1 MIDHLRE
8 LTAER
13 LQPPDA
19 HRHFGLKRLR
29 PRSGSSD
36 SARIPAAA
44 LVAAV
49 GTAGFLLRLLAWPPA
64 QSPDAWAY
72 LSWGGALLHADQ
84 PPIDA
89 TGTAPKP
96 LGTLLGALVWPL
108 PPERAFGILI
118 AISLGVLFGALFAA
132 TERRAGAGAGLVA
145 VAVLLPLSR
154 AADVLPFAYIDV
166 LIAALVAFAFA
177 VRGTWRIAALVV
189 AGLARPEAWL
199 VAGVAGF
206 AESRGRLPRR
216 LAAAAAASIAA
227 PLVWIAFDLA
237 VSGDP
242 LLSIHRVRELH
253 EIRGLEPASWW
264 SAGADAL
271 HSLPGGPAVALALF
285 AGGLVG
291 LALHGRGRWQARD
304 VLLPLA
310 TVVIWAAALALET
323 RRGLGINHRY
333 LLPVLV
339 PLALGVGLL
348 AARFLPARL
357 AHSKASG
364 AVAAGAVAA
373 CAATLG
379 LSPAPTRPTGLSRAV
394 PETTLPAVERISP
407 CGSVVFAVAGRLSPA
422 SGVSSRRPRARLV
435 TSCLSIRR

>member
-19 HRHFGLKRLR
+19 HRHFGPKRLR
-29 PRSGSSD
+29 PKSGSPD

-72 LSWGGALLHADQ
+72 LSWGAALLHADQ

-132 TERRAGAGAGLVA
+132 TERRAGADAGLVA

-177 VRGTWRIAALVV
+177 VRGT
-189 AGLARPEAWL
+189 
-199 VAGVAGF
+199 
-206 AESRGRLPRR
+206 RR

-271 HSLPGGPAVALALF
+271 HSLPGGPAVALALL
-285 AGGLVG
+285 AAALVG

-304 VLLPLA
+304 VLLPRA

-407 CGSVVFAVAGRLSPA
+407 CGSVVFAVAGRLSPV